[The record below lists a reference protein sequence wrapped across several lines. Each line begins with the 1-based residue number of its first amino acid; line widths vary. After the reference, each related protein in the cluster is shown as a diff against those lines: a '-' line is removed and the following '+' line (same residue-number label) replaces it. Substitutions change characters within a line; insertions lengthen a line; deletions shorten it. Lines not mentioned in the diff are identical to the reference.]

1 MNKTVA
7 PLHGTPPPIQYS
19 EQRPLTP
26 EAVQRLARVFLL
38 LASVKLPDEQANEE
52 ADHRTNTEPS

>member
-7 PLHGTPPPIQYS
+7 PHHGPPPPIQYS
-19 EQRPLTP
+19 DQRPMTP
-26 EAVQRLARVFLL
+26 EALERLARVFLL

-52 ADHRTNTEPS
+52 AECHSHTDPS